1 LNRLTTVGRAM
12 PLTQHSSNGDFY
24 ANVDL
29 GRARRL
35 GSAIF
40 GFGFLCTGL
49 LLALSPPT
57 AEIGG
62 AGWSVAGAIA
72 LGALACCSVL
82 KRFGERVGPN
92 QMLAMSYG
100 ALLAIAALEWLAGGT
115 DSPYNQ
121 LYILPVLFTAFV
133 HPPQRVITFFAAY
146 AGAVAW
152 AIHIRGGL
160 GSPEI
165 GEVAMQALICT
176 GMGIVGTLLISG
188 LRAQRVALRDAESEE
203 RRRAE
208 TDPLTGLGNRRRLMA
223 DLERILNGPDGPQN
237 AILVVLDLDGFKAYN
252 DTFGHPAGDEL
263 LSRLGG
269 NLDAVTGPGNAYR
282 MGGDEFCVLAPQS
295 LDLGQA
301 VVRRAVKA
309 LSERGE
315 GFEITASYGVVTIP
329 SEAAVPSDAL
339 RVADRRMYARKASQQ
354 TSPGRQSAAALME
367 LLSQRNPDLRPHS
380 ANVAA
385 LCEAVGRR
393 LDLSVDELVPLL
405 DAAPL
410 HDIGKAAIPDAILD
424 KSGAL
429 TEEERAFI
437 RRHTVIGE
445 RILRAAPALTGAARL
460 VRSSHERMDGMGY
473 PDGLSGTDIPLGSR
487 IIAVCDAYDAM
498 VSERPYGVALS
509 REEAIGELRRMA
521 GQQFDP
527 DIVEVLTQVLA
538 DQGKRA
544 RAERHLTA
552 L

>member
-1 LNRLTTVGRAM
+1 M
-12 PLTQHSSNGDFY
+12 SPTQHSPNGDFY

-35 GSAIF
+35 GSVIF
-40 GFGFLCTGL
+40 GFAFLCTAL

-57 AEIGG
+57 EPIGD
-62 AGWSVAGAIA
+62 AGWAVAGTIA
-72 LGALACCSVL
+72 LGALACASVL

-92 QMLAMSYG
+92 HMLAMSYA
-100 ALLAIAALEWLAGGT
+100 ALVAIAVLEWLAGGN

-121 LYILPVLFTAFV
+121 LYILPVLFTVFV
-133 HPPQRVITFFAAY
+133 HPPRRVIVFFVAY

-152 AIHIRGGL
+152 AIHVRGGL
-160 GSPEI
+160 GSPEA
-165 GEVAMQALICT
+165 GEVAMQALICI
-176 GMGIVGTLLISG
+176 GMGIVGATLISG

-223 DLERILNGPDGPQN
+223 DLEAILNGPDRPQE

-252 DTFGHPAGDEL
+252 DTFGHPAGDGL
-263 LSRLGG
+263 LARMGHTLA
-269 NLDAVTGPGNAYR
+269 AVTGSGTAYR
-282 MGGDEFCVLAPQS
+282 MGGDEFCLLSPTS
-295 LDLGQA
+295 LEQGRA
-301 VVRRAVKA
+301 MVRRAVKA

-315 GFEITASYGVVTIP
+315 GFEISASYGVVTLP
-329 SEAAVPSDAL
+329 SEATVPSDAL

-367 LLSQRNPDLRPHS
+367 LLSQRSPDLRPHS

-393 LDLSVDELVPLL
+393 LDLPVDELVPLL

-424 KSGAL
+424 KRGAL
-429 TEEERAFI
+429 TEEELAFI

-445 RILRAAPALTGAARL
+445 RILRAAPALAGAAVL
-460 VRSSHERMDGMGY
+460 VRSSHERMDGKGY
-473 PDGLSGTDIPLGSR
+473 RTG
-487 IIAVCDAYDAM
+487 
-498 VSERPYGVALS
+498 
-509 REEAIGELRRMA
+509 
-521 GQQFDP
+521 
-527 DIVEVLTQVLA
+527 
-538 DQGKRA
+538 
-544 RAERHLTA
+544 
-552 L
+552 

>member
-1 LNRLTTVGRAM
+1 M
-12 PLTQHSSNGDFY
+12 PLTQHSPNGDFY

-29 GRARRL
+29 VRARRL

-40 GFGFLCTGL
+40 GFAFLCTGL

-57 AEIGG
+57 DPIGG
-62 AGWSVAGAIA
+62 AGWALAGAIA
-72 LGALACCSVL
+72 LGALAGASVL

-92 QMLAMSYG
+92 HMLAMSYA
-100 ALLAIAALEWLAGGT
+100 ALAGIAVLEWLAGGN

-133 HPPQRVITFFAAY
+133 HPPRRVIAFFSAY

-152 AIHIRGGL
+152 AIDLRGGL
-160 GSPEI
+160 GSPEAGQVI
-165 GEVAMQALICT
+165 MQALICA
-176 GMGIVGTLLISG
+176 GMGIVGTILISG

-223 DLERILNGPDGPQN
+223 DLEAILAGPGGPQD

-263 LSRLGG
+263 LARLGR
-269 NLDAVTGPGNAYR
+269 NLAAATEPGNAYR
-282 MGGDEFCVLAPQS
+282 MGGDEFCVLSPSS
-295 LDLGQA
+295 LDQGRA
-301 VVRRAVKA
+301 MVRRAVKA

-315 GFEITASYGVVTIP
+315 GFEISASYGVVMLP
-329 SEAAVPSDAL
+329 SEAMVPSDAL

-367 LLSQRNPDLRPHS
+367 LLAQRSPELRPHS

-393 LDLSVDELVPLL
+393 LELPVDELVPLL
-405 DAAPL
+405 EAAPL

-424 KSGAL
+424 KAGAL
-429 TEEERAFI
+429 AEEELAFI

-445 RILRAAPALTGAARL
+445 RILRAAPALTRAATL
-460 VRSSHERMDGMGY
+460 VRSSHERMDGKGY
-473 PDGLSGTDIPLGSR
+473 PDGLSGTEIPLGSR
-487 IIAVCDAYDAM
+487 IIAACDAYDAM
-498 VSERPYGVALS
+498 VSERAYGVALS
-509 REEAIGELRRMA
+509 MEEAISELRRMA
-521 GQQFDP
+521 GSQFDP
-527 DIVEVLTQVLA
+527 AIVDAVIEVLAGQPE
-538 DQGKRA
+538 RA
-544 RAERHLTA
+544 PVPERHLTA

>member
-1 LNRLTTVGRAM
+1 M
-12 PLTQHSSNGDFY
+12 PLTQDNSNGDFY

-40 GFGFLCTGL
+40 GFAFLCTML

-57 AEIGG
+57 EPIGS
-62 AGWSVAGAIA
+62 AGWAVAGAIA
-72 LGALACCSVL
+72 LGALATASVL
-82 KRFGERVGPN
+82 KRFGERVGPKH
-92 QMLAMSYG
+92 MLAMSY
-100 ALLAIAALEWLAGGT
+100 ATLFAVAILEWLAGGN

-133 HPPQRVITFFAAY
+133 HPPRRVIAFFVAY

-152 AIHIRGGL
+152 AIHVRGGL
-160 GSPEI
+160 GSPEA

-176 GMGIVGTLLISG
+176 GMGIVGTVLISG
-188 LRAQRVALRDAESEE
+188 LREQRIALRDAESEE

-223 DLERILNGPDGPQN
+223 DLESIFHASGSGQE
-237 AILVVLDLDGFKAYN
+237 ATLVVLDLDGFKAYN

-263 LSRLGG
+263 LARLGR
-269 NLDAVTGPGNAYR
+269 NLGAVTGPGAAYR
-282 MGGDEFCVLAPQS
+282 MGGDEFCVLSPTNLEQ
-295 LDLGQA
+295 GG
-301 VVRRAVKA
+301 VMVRRAVKA

-315 GFEITASYGVVTIP
+315 GFEITASYGVVMLP
-329 SEAAVPSDAL
+329 SEANVPSDAL

-354 TSPGRQSAAALME
+354 TSPGRQSAAALIE
-367 LLSQRNPDLRPHS
+367 LLSQRSPDLRPHA

-393 LDLSVDELVPLL
+393 LALPVDELVPLL

-410 HDIGKAAIPDAILD
+410 HDIGKAAIPDAILE
-424 KSGAL
+424 KEGAL
-429 TEEERAFI
+429 TEEELAFI

-445 RILRAAPALTGAARL
+445 RILRAAPALARAAVL
-460 VRSSHERMDGMGY
+460 VRSSHERVDGMGY
-473 PDGLSGTDIPLGSR
+473 PDGLSGADIPLGSR
-487 IIAVCDAYDAM
+487 IIAACDAYDAM

-509 REEAIGELRRMA
+509 MEEAVSELRRMA
-521 GQQFDP
+521 GSQFDP
-527 DIVEVLTQVLA
+527 AIVEVLVEVLA
-538 DQGKRA
+538 DGLA
-544 RAERHLTA
+544 EHALAERHLTA